1 MAKRKIERIAVIYRR
16 EIIWLKWYFLRDK
29 TNSNKTILEQ
39 KIQDCFLENNNE
51 DAMFYV
57 NLNTVTSEVISKTD
71 ESLVRVLKEVYVYE
85 DMDVMDACQNVLF
98 LSSLKAYNYLDEWFD
113 RYFYQ
118 TYKNLL
124 SI

>member
-16 EIIWLKWYFLRDK
+16 KIIWLKWYFLRDK